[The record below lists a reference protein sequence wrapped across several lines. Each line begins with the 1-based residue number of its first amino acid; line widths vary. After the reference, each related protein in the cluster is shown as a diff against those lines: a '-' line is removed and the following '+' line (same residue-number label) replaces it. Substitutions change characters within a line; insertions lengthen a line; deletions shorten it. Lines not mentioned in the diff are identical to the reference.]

1 MLLILLT
8 SAVEVKESS
17 HLMRHLELPLL
28 LDCFPKKYTE
38 KEAATVMANTF
49 RRALNRKGGGGW
61 KKGLEVASAEFS
73 ADEIEN
79 EIGLIGSEE
88 EEDTRS
94 DSFDEM

>member
-1 MLLILLT
+1 M
-8 SAVEVKESS
+8 
-17 HLMRHLELPLL
+17 PLF

-38 KEAATVMANTF
+38 KEVAIAIANTLK
-49 RRALNRKGGGGW
+49 RALDRKGGGGR
-61 KKGLEVASAEFS
+61 KKGLKVASADFS

-79 EIGLIGSEE
+79 ENGLIGSEE

>member
-1 MLLILLT
+1 MLLVLPT
-8 SAVEVKESS
+8 SAVEVKESR

-38 KEAATVMANTF
+38 MEAATVIANT
-49 RRALNRKGGGGW
+49 LKQVPDRKGGSGR
-61 KKGLEVASAEFS
+61 KKGLEVASADFS

-79 EIGLIGSEE
+79 EIGLISSEE

>member
-1 MLLILLT
+1 
-8 SAVEVKESS
+8 
-17 HLMRHLELPLL
+17 MRHLELPLF

-38 KEAATVMANTF
+38 KEATTAIAN
-49 RRALNRKGGGGW
+49 RLKRAPDRKGGGRR
-61 KKGLEVASAEFS
+61 KKWLEVAATDFS

-79 EIGLIGSEE
+79 EIGLISSEE